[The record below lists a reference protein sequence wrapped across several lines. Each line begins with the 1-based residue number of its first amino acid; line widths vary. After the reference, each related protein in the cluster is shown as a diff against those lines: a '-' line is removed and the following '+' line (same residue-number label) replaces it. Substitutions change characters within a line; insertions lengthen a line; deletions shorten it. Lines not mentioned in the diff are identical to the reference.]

1 MATKEPLHGDMLEE
15 EIAGLDALDALR
27 TEEGPGLVARVWT
40 SAWPKLAA
48 VAIFLFVWQ
57 VVVWS
62 HWKPIYVIPS
72 PWTALGELANRAGTT
87 EFWVAL
93 KTTMRRAIVGYG
105 VAVLLGT
112 ALGVALTQS
121 SILKRAIGSVLTG
134 LQSMPSIV
142 WFPFAIIVF
151 KLSESAILFVVVL
164 GAFPSIANGLVSGV
178 GQIPPVLLRAGRVMG
193 ARGLASLRHVVLPAA
208 LPGYLAGLKQGWA
221 FAWRSLMAGEL
232 LVFLEG
238 RFSIGGD
245 LHNAQEL
252 GPDMPRVMALMIVIF
267 IVGVIVDGVVFATME
282 RRIRRRRGLIEVG
295 ANA

>member
-1 MATKEPLHGDMLEE
+1 MATNEQAPGDLLEE
-15 EIAGLDALDALR
+15 ELAGLDALDALR
-27 TEEGPGLVARVWT
+27 VEEGPGIATRLWVA
-40 SAWPKLAA
+40 AWPKLAA

-57 VVVWS
+57 VIVWT
-62 HWKPIYVIPS
+62 HWKPEYVIPS
-72 PWTALGELANRAGTT
+72 PWTALGELGSRAQTS
-87 EFWVAL
+87 EFWVAM
-93 KTTMRRAIVGYG
+93 KTTLRRAVVGYG
-105 VAVLLGT
+105 VALVLGT

-121 SILKRAIGSVLTG
+121 SVLRRAIGSMLTG

-151 KLSESAILFVVVL
+151 GLSESAILFVVVL

-178 GQIPPVLLRAGRVMG
+178 GQIPPLLLRAGRVMG
-193 ARGLASLRHVVLPAA
+193 ARGASALRHVVLPAA
-208 LPGYLAGLKQGWA
+208 LPGYIAGLKQGWA

-245 LHNAQEL
+245 LHNAQDVS
-252 GPDMPRVMALMIVIF
+252 DMPRMLALMMVIF
-267 IVGVIVDGVVFATME
+267 VIGIVVDGLFFETIE

-295 ANA
+295 ANG